1 MKEELKPIE
10 VATDEA
16 AERQRIADGIAQEK
30 AQTEAIKA
38 KETTVQ
44 SAIPVGQA
52 ENVPATTAAQE
63 SVKEGM
69 AAIKETIG
77 KPSTVKRTV
86 SLVGNSRSSGNQ
98 DFDIV
103 STKNA
108 NESDGRQSTIS
119 ANISSG
125 TTKQTQETT
134 FDPNKATENVAAL
147 DPFLEKVDKE
157 GAAKAFLDVYGEKPT
172 PDALNNAA

>member
-10 VATDEA
+10 VATDDA

-30 AQTEAIKA
+30 AQREAIKA

-52 ENVPATTAAQE
+52 ENVPATTAAPVTSGAPSTSVNLPATPAAQE
-63 SVKEGM
+63 SVKEGI

-86 SLVGNSRSSGNQ
+86 SLVGNSRSSVIKILILFQQKTQMNQ
-98 DFDIV
+98 MAV
-103 STKNA
+103 
-108 NESDGRQSTIS
+108 
-119 ANISSG
+119 
-125 TTKQTQETT
+125 
-134 FDPNKATENVAAL
+134 KAL
-147 DPFLEKVDKE
+147 
-157 GAAKAFLDVYGEKPT
+157 
-172 PDALNNAA
+172 

>member
-63 SVKEGM
+63 SVKESM
-69 AAIKETIG
+69 AEIKDTVG
-77 KPSTVKRTV
+77 KPSTVKSTV
-86 SLVGNSRSSGNQ
+86 STIGNIRGSGSTGYDVVGLRS
-98 DFDIV
+98 
-103 STKNA
+103 A
-108 NESDGRQSTIS
+108 NESQ
-119 ANISSG
+119 
-125 TTKQTQETT
+125 
-134 FDPNKATENVAAL
+134 
-147 DPFLEKVDKE
+147 
-157 GAAKAFLDVYGEKPT
+157 
-172 PDALNNAA
+172 